1 VTDTRLTDP
10 RLLTDPRVV
19 VVGGG
24 LAGMTAALSC
34 VDGGARVTLLE
45 RRPHLGGLT
54 RSFRHGD
61 WTFDNG
67 QHVFLRCCTAYL
79 EFLERIGASDE
90 VVLQD
95 RLSLPVV
102 TPGGP
107 TGWIGRRGGLP
118 APLHLARSLV
128 RYRHL
133 PWSDRLKLGSAVL
146 PLSRLDLA
154 DPALDTVTFGH
165 WLEAH
170 GQSQRAIE
178 ALWDLIT
185 VPTVNLPAAEAS
197 LAVAAKV
204 FQSGLLTDAAAADIG
219 WSAIPLGHLHGER
232 ASAALRAAGA
242 EVVTGERVIAI
253 EEGRGLTVHTDG
265 RSITADAV
273 VVALP
278 HDALQAILPAAAVPE
293 PSAAGLGT
301 SAVVNVHVVYDRKV
315 TDLTMA
321 AGIDT
326 PVQYFFDRTDSAGVA
341 VGQYLAV
348 SLSAADRLLTTP
360 PDDLI
365 AEITR
370 ALAALLPG
378 ARHARVV
385 DALVTKERAATFRAV
400 PGTAPLRAQAATR
413 VPGLALAGAWTDTG
427 WPATMEGA
435 VRSGRSAARVA
446 LMATGRTRKLPE
458 EVA

>member
-1 VTDTRLTDP
+1 MTTP
-10 RLLTDPRVV
+10 QVV

-24 LAGMTAALSC
+24 LAGITAALSC
-34 VDGGARVTLLE
+34 ADSGARVTLVE

-79 EFLERIGASDE
+79 ELLERIGASAE
-90 VVLQD
+90 VTLQD

-107 TGWIGRRGGLP
+107 TGWIRRGARLP
-118 APLHLARSLV
+118 APLHLAGSLA

-133 PWSDRLKLGSAVL
+133 PVADRLKLGLAVL

-154 DPALDTVTFGH
+154 DPALDDLTFGR
-165 WLEAH
+165 WLGAH
-170 GQSQRAIE
+170 GQGPRAIA

-197 LAVAAKV
+197 LSVAAKV
-204 FQSGLLTDAAAADIG
+204 FQTGLLTDATAADIG
-219 WSAIPLGHLHGER
+219 WAAVPLGHLHGER
-232 ASAALRAAGA
+232 AESALGAAGA
-242 EVVTGERVIAI
+242 EILTGERVTRV
-253 EEGRGLTVHTDG
+253 EEGFTVHTEHRRLD
-265 RSITADAV
+265 ADAV

-278 HDALQAILPAAAVPE
+278 HDAIGPILPTGARPDPPVD
-293 PSAAGLGT
+293 GLGT
-301 SAVVNVHVVYDRKV
+301 SAVVNVHLVYDRKV

-321 AGIDT
+321 AGVDT
-326 PVQYFFDRTDSAGVA
+326 PVQYFFDRTQSAGVRQ
-341 VGQYLAV
+341 GQYLAV
-348 SLSAADRLLTTP
+348 SLSAADRYLPTS

-365 AEITR
+365 AEITA

-378 ARHARVV
+378 ARRAHVV
-385 DALVTKERAATFRAV
+385 DAVVTKERGATFRAV
-400 PGTAPLRAQAATR
+400 PGTRALRPAAATGIA
-413 VPGLALAGAWTDTG
+413 GLALAGAWTDTG

-435 VRSGRSAARVA
+435 VRSGRSAARLA